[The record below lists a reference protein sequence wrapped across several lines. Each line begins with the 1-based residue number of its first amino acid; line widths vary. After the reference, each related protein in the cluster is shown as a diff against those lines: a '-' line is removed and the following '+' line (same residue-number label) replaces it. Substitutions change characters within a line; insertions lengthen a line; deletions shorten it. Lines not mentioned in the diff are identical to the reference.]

1 VLTYN
6 GEIYNHER
14 LRAGLPG
21 PWHSTG
27 DTEVLVHLLA
37 KQGSACL
44 DRLVGM
50 FAFAAWDTR
59 ERRLLLARDRLG
71 IKPLYYQ
78 VLPDGIAFA
87 SELKALL
94 VLGQPEIDAS
104 AVRDFLFHGY
114 IPAPKSIYRGI
125 AKLPAGHTLTWS
137 AGRINIE
144 RYWNP
149 STTIAARSS
158 DDTVQELDALLR
170 DVVPAHTLSDVPVG
184 VFLSGG
190 IDSALTAYYLE
201 TPRTYTLGFDAG
213 ARSETDA
220 ARRAAE
226 HLHTEHLEM
235 TAPLADFAEALDRI
249 PALFDEPFGDSAAW
263 SNYLIAQFARR
274 EVTVALSGEG
284 GDEIFC
290 GYPRYWSSIGARSTI
305 LNRSLARFLP
315 PLSRLGSSMQRH
327 SYVGLPAYAAALGG
341 LTALQIESLLAS
353 AGGNRRVRLLVVLS
367 AVLARELESARSIAV
382 ARFEHRARRR
392 TVDEGRSNQHGAFA
406 RGATAAAGSSPGR
419 VHAERGSGRAGR
431 SEAAAGQTVGP
442 TAHGTALAGR
452 PSGPAE
458 IRIWSSGA
466 SLAAAASDS
475 AARGGSAPD
484 GSRRVA
490 ASGGDGVS
498 QSLVPPGLGS
508 LVHGLRLTP
517 MTATVVNV
525 LGLPDAPRPRHA
537 PRILFVPVSGT
548 YGMGEYA
555 RSLAIARA
563 ASRHWPGASI
573 HFALSRQAPYAAEAP
588 FPKTLL
594 DSSPTFHSAAIIE
607 LLENWR
613 PDVVIFDNAGRTVQ
627 LRAARRLGA
636 RIVYISSRRRQ
647 RLKAFRL
654 SWMRL
659 INEHW
664 IAYPEFIAGP

>member
-1 VLTYN
+1 MAQRLRHRGPDDEGSWGEPGVALAFRRLAILDLSEAGHQPMVFGSQVLTYN

-201 TPRTYTLGFDAG
+201 TPRTYTLGFDSG

-235 TAPLADFAEALDRI
+235 TAPLADFAEALDKI

-315 PLSRLGSSMQRH
+315 PLSRWGASMQRH

-341 LTALQIESLLAS
+341 LTALQIESLLAKRWREPEYDYLWFYRQYWRENLS
-353 AGGNRRVRLLVVLS
+353 PLAQLRWLDLNTGLAEGLLTKVDRTSMAHSLEVRPPLLDHRLVEFMLSVDPDVLVDQKRRRGKLLV
-367 AVLARELESARSIAV
+367 
-382 ARFEHRARRR
+382 RRLMEPR
-392 TVDEGRSNQHGAFA
+392 LP
-406 RGATAAAGSSPGR
+406 AGHLDQR
-419 VHAERGSGRAGR
+419 KSGF
-431 SEAAAGQTVGP
+431 
-442 TAHGTALAGR
+442 
-452 PSGPAE
+452 
-458 IRIWSSGA
+458 
-466 SLAAAASDS
+466 
-475 AARGGSAPD
+475 
-484 GSRRVA
+484 
-490 ASGGDGVS
+490 
-498 QSLVPPGLGS
+498 
-508 LVHGLRLTP
+508 
-517 MTATVVNV
+517 
-525 LGLPDAPRPRHA
+525 GLPVHRWLRRH
-537 PRILFVPVSGT
+537 PTVLR
-548 YGMGEYA
+548 
-555 RSLAIARA
+555 
-563 ASRHWPGASI
+563 
-573 HFALSRQAPYAAEAP
+573 EA
-588 FPKTLL
+588 
-594 DSSPTFHSAAIIE
+594 
-607 LLENWR
+607 
-613 PDVVIFDNAGRTVQ
+613 V
-627 LRAARRLGA
+627 RRLMDRGVLQ
-636 RIVYISSRRRQ
+636 RPVGTEFRRAWYLLVLDRWFT
-647 RLKAFRL
+647 AFT
-654 SWMRL
+654 
-659 INEHW
+659 
-664 IAYPEFIAGP
+664 